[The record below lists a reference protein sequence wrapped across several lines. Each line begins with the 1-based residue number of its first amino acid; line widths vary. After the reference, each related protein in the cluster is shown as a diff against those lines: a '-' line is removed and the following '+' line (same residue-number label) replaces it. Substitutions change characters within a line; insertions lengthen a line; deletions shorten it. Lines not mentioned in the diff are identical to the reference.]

1 MYPFRKLEVWQ
12 LSMSAGLRI
21 YRLTRKFPSDE
32 RFGLTAQLR
41 RAAVSVSTNI
51 AEGSRRASNKDYAHF
66 VNIGE
71 GSAAEVETLLE
82 YSTGLEIVTSEEAAS
97 LVEDYV
103 RIAKMA
109 YSLRQTLLS

>member
-1 MYPFRKLEVWQ
+1 MYPFRKLDVWQ

-21 YRLTRKFPSDE
+21 YRLTRKFPDDE
-32 RFGLTAQLR
+32 KYGLTSQLR

-82 YSTGLEIVTSEEAAS
+82 YCKGLEILTEREVTPLIET
-97 LVEDYV
+97 YV

-109 YSLRQTLLS
+109 YALRQTLLE